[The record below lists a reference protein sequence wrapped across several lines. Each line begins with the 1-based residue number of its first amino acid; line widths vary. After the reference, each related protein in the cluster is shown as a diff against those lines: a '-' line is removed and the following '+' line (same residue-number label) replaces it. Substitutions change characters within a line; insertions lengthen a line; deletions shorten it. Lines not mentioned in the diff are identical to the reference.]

1 MSWSRASARRSC
13 TPPRAATAWSRCMT
27 DSSGEATTPLP
38 SKSVL
43 DEVIEQ
49 RRYFHR
55 YPEVSFSEKE
65 TSSYL
70 INRLHEMGLDIK
82 PCPTETGAVAVLE
95 TGRPG
100 KTVMLRADIDA
111 LPIQE
116 ESGVDFP
123 SRIGGRMH
131 ACGHD
136 AHMAIMIGV
145 ARTLIDRIW
154 DVGGRYLFVFQPA
167 EEIVEGAKAMIARGL
182 LEDHRPDSV
191 IGLHIASFIESGTV
205 ITKPGLLW
213 AGSDAF
219 DVKFAGP
226 GGHGGMMGRRGNVL
240 AAQAFFVE
248 RLHMV
253 VEGLEQEGVQC
264 HTTVGN
270 ISSDGAWNIVPRGV
284 LVQGSLRTFNAELR
298 EQALDRLRDLLR
310 EAQSEFE
317 VQSNLELVHGT
328 VPLMNAPNVT
338 RTVMEVGQELIGDR
352 ASVLGRPLTVSDDF
366 AEFLTRIPG
375 CYFML
380 GARPEGDTPP
390 AHHSP
395 GFRIDEAA
403 LPVGVK
409 VLAGAA
415 SRLAAE

>member
-1 MSWSRASARRSC
+1 
-13 TPPRAATAWSRCMT
+13 MT
-27 DSSGEATTPLP
+27 DDSATTPLP

-43 DEVIEQ
+43 DEVIDQ
-49 RRYFHR
+49 RRYFHKH
-55 YPEVSFSEKE
+55 PEVSFSEHE
-65 TSSYL
+65 TSKYL
-70 INRLHEMGLDIK
+70 KDRLRELGLDLES
-82 PCPTETGAVAVLE
+82 CPTETGAVALLD

-111 LPIQE
+111 LPIHE
-116 ESGVDFP
+116 ESGVDFA
-123 SRIGGRMH
+123 SRIDGRMH

-154 DVGGRYLFVFQPA
+154 DVGGKYLFVFQPA

-182 LEDHRPDSV
+182 LDDHQPNAV
-191 IGLHIASFIESGTV
+191 IGLHIVSFMESGTV
-205 ITKPGLLW
+205 ISRPGLLW

-248 RLHMV
+248 RLHTV
-253 VEGLEQEGVQC
+253 VEGLELEGVQC

-284 LVQGSLRTFNAELR
+284 LVQGSLRTFNSDLR
-298 EQALDRLRDLLR
+298 EHALGRLHDLLR
-310 EAQSEFE
+310 ETQSEFE
-317 VQSNLELVHGT
+317 VSSSLDLVHGT
-328 VPLMNAPNVT
+328 VPLMNEPNVT
-338 RTVMEVGQELIGDR
+338 RTVLEVGQELIGDR
-352 ASVLGRPLTVSDDF
+352 ASLLGRPLTVSDDF

-380 GARPEGDTPP
+380 GARPDGEHPP

-415 SRLAAE
+415 ARLAAG

>member
-1 MSWSRASARRSC
+1 MTEEEAR
-13 TPPRAATAWSRCMT
+13 TPQ
-27 DSSGEATTPLP
+27 P

-43 DEVIEQ
+43 DDVVDL
-49 RRYFHR
+49 RRYFHKH
-55 YPEVSFSEKE
+55 PEVSFSEHE
-65 TSSYL
+65 TSRYL
-70 INRLHEMGLDIK
+70 KERLREMGLDLES
-82 PCPTETGAVAVLE
+82 CPTETGAVALLD

-123 SRIGGRMH
+123 SRIDGRMH

-191 IGLHIASFIESGTV
+191 IGLHIASFIESGAV

-253 VEGLEQEGVQC
+253 GEGLEQEGVQC
-264 HTTVGN
+264 YTTVGN

-298 EQALDRLRDLLR
+298 EQALDRLHDLLR
-310 EAQSEFE
+310 ETQSEFE
-317 VQSNLELVHGT
+317 VTSSLDLVHGT
-328 VPLMNAPNVT
+328 VPLMNEPNVT
-338 RTVMEVGQELIGDR
+338 RTVLDVGHELIGDR
-352 ASVLGRPLTVSDDF
+352 ASLLGRPLTVSDDF

-380 GARPEGDTPP
+380 GARPEGDHPP

-403 LPVGVK
+403 LPIGVK

-415 SRLAAE
+415 ARLAAP

>member
-1 MSWSRASARRSC
+1 
-13 TPPRAATAWSRCMT
+13 MT

-49 RRYFHR
+49 RRYFHK

-70 INRLHEMGLDIK
+70 IDRLHEMGLDIK

-116 ESGVDFP
+116 QSGVDFH
-123 SRIGGRMH
+123 SSIDGRMH

-145 ARTLIDRIW
+145 ARTLIDRVA
-154 DVGGRYLFVFQPA
+154 DLSGRYVFVFQPA
-167 EEIVEGAKAMIARGL
+167 EEIVEGAKAMIAKGL
-182 LEDHRPDSV
+182 LDKHHPDAV
-191 IGLHIASFIESGTV
+191 IGLHIVSFLQSGTV
-205 ITKPGLLW
+205 ISKPGLMW
-213 AGSDAF
+213 SGSDAF
-219 DVKFAGP
+219 DVSFSGP

-240 AAQAFFVE
+240 AAQAFFIE
-248 RLHMV
+248 RLHTV
-253 VEGLEQEGVQC
+253 VEGLEHDGVQC

-284 LVQGSLRTFNAELR
+284 LVQGSVRTFNDSLR

-310 EAQSEFE
+310 ETQSEFE
-317 VQSNLELVHGT
+317 VSSNLDLVHGT
-328 VPLMNAPNVT
+328 VPLMNEPNVT
-338 RTVMEVGQELIGDR
+338 RTVLEVGHELIGDR
-352 ASVLGRPLTVSDDF
+352 ASLLGRPLTVSDDF

-380 GARPEGDTPP
+380 GAKPEGEAPA
-390 AHHSP
+390 AHHSS

-415 SRLAAE
+415 SRLASQQ

>member
-1 MSWSRASARRSC
+1 MSEER
-13 TPPRAATAWSRCMT
+13 P
-27 DSSGEATTPLP
+27 TPLP
-38 SKSVL
+38 SKSIL
-43 DEVIEQ
+43 DDVVDL
-49 RRYFHR
+49 RRYFHKH
-55 YPEVSFSEKE
+55 PEVSFSEHE
-65 TSSYL
+65 TTRYL
-70 INRLHEMGLDIK
+70 TDRLRELGLDIA
-82 PCPTETGAVAVLE
+82 PSATETGVVAKLD

-116 ESGVDFP
+116 ESGVDFD
-123 SRIGGRMH
+123 SRIEGRMH

-145 ARTLIDRIW
+145 ARTLIERIW
-154 DVGGRYLFVFQPA
+154 DVNGKYVFVFQPA
-167 EEIVEGAKAMIARGL
+167 EEIVEGAKAMIGRGL
-182 LEDHRPDSV
+182 LDDHRPDSV
-191 IGLHIASFIESGTV
+191 IGLHIVSFHEVGTV
-205 ITKPGLLW
+205 ISRPGLLW

-219 DVKFAGP
+219 DVSFSGP

-248 RLHMV
+248 RLHTV
-253 VEGLEQEGVQC
+253 VEGLVHEGVQC
-264 HTTVGN
+264 HTTIGN

-284 LVQGSLRTFNAELR
+284 VVQGSLRTFSDTLR
-298 EQALDRLRDLLR
+298 EQALDRLNDLLR
-310 EAQSEFE
+310 ETQSEFE
-317 VQSNLELVHGT
+317 VTSKLDLVHRT
-328 VPLMNAPNVT
+328 VPLMNEPNVT
-338 RTVMEVGQELIGDR
+338 RTVLDIGHELIGDK
-352 ASVLGRPLTVSDDF
+352 ASVLGRPLTISDDF

-380 GARPEGDTPP
+380 GARPEGEHPP

-403 LPVGVK
+403 LPVGVR

-415 SRLAAE
+415 SRLAEP

>member
-1 MSWSRASARRSC
+1 MSE
-13 TPPRAATAWSRCMT
+13 
-27 DSSGEATTPLP
+27 GESKTPLP

-43 DEVIEQ
+43 DDVVDL
-49 RRYFHR
+49 RRYFHKH
-55 YPEVSFSEKE
+55 PEVSFSEHE
-65 TSSYL
+65 TTRYL
-70 INRLHEMGLDIK
+70 SERLREMGLDLA
-82 PCPTETGAVAVLE
+82 PSPTETGVVALLD

-111 LPIQE
+111 LPILE
-116 ESGVDFP
+116 ESGVEFH
-123 SRIGGRMH
+123 SRIDGRMH

-154 DVGGRYLFVFQPA
+154 EVGGKYLFVFQPA

-182 LEDHRPDSV
+182 LDDHRPDSV
-191 IGLHIASFIESGTV
+191 IGLHIVSFMESGTV
-205 ITKPGLLW
+205 TTRPGLLW

-219 DVKFAGP
+219 DIAFSGP

-248 RLHMV
+248 RLHTV
-253 VEGLEQEGVQC
+253 VEGLEHEGVQC

-284 LVQGSLRTFNAELR
+284 LVQGSVRTFTDDLR

-310 EAQSEFE
+310 ETESTFE
-317 VQSNLELVHGT
+317 VRSKVDLVHGT
-328 VPLMNAPNVT
+328 VPLMNEPNVT
-338 RTVMEVGQELIGDR
+338 QTVLDVGNELIGDR
-352 ASVLGRPLTVSDDF
+352 ASRLGRPLTVSDDF

-380 GARPEGDTPP
+380 GARPEGDVPP

-415 SRLAAE
+415 ARLAAE

>member
-1 MSWSRASARRSC
+1 
-13 TPPRAATAWSRCMT
+13 MT
-27 DSSGEATTPLP
+27 EDEAPLPQP
-38 SKSVL
+38 SKSVIDDVVDL
-43 DEVIEQ
+43 
-49 RRYFHR
+49 RRHFHQH
-55 YPEVSFSEKE
+55 PEVSFGEYE
-65 TSSYL
+65 TSGYL
-70 INRLHEMGLDIK
+70 QERLRELGLDLK
-82 PCPTETGAVAVLE
+82 TCPTDTGAVALLD

-111 LPIQE
+111 LPILE
-116 ESGVDFP
+116 ESGVDFH
-123 SRIGGRMH
+123 SHVDGRMH

-145 ARTLIDRIW
+145 ARTLIDSVLEI
-154 DVGGRYLFVFQPA
+154 GGKYLFVFQPA
-167 EEIVEGAKAMIARGL
+167 EEIVEGAKAMISRGL
-182 LEDHRPDSV
+182 LEDHRPDVV
-191 IGLHIASFIESGTV
+191 IGLHVVSFMQSGTV
-205 ITKPGLLW
+205 ISRPGLLW

-219 DVKFAGP
+219 DVRFAGP

-248 RLHMV
+248 RLHTV
-253 VEGLEQEGVQC
+253 VEGLEHEGVQC

-270 ISSDGAWNIVPRGV
+270 IASDGAWNIVPRGV
-284 LVQGSLRTFNAELR
+284 LVQGSVRTFNDALR
-298 EQALDRLRDLLR
+298 TQALERMHDLLR
-310 EAQSEFE
+310 ETESTFE
-317 VQSNLELVHGT
+317 VKSQIDLVHGT
-328 VPLMNAPNVT
+328 VPLMNEPNVT
-338 RTVMEVGQELIGDR
+338 RTVMEVGQQLIGEH
-352 ASVLGRPLTVSDDF
+352 ASLLGRPLTVSDDF

-395 GFRIDEAA
+395 TFRIDEAA
-403 LPVGVK
+403 LPIGVK

>member
-1 MSWSRASARRSC
+1 MS
-13 TPPRAATAWSRCMT
+13 
-27 DSSGEATTPLP
+27 DDHATTPLP

-43 DEVIEQ
+43 ADVVDLRRHFHQ
-49 RRYFHR
+49 R
-55 YPEVSFSEKE
+55 PEVSFSEQE
-65 TSSYL
+65 TSRYL
-70 INRLHEMGLDIK
+70 KDRLRELGLDLA
-82 PCPTETGAVAVLE
+82 PSPTETGVVALLD
-95 TGRPG
+95 TRRPG

-111 LPIQE
+111 LPILE
-116 ESGVDFP
+116 ESGVEFHSSID
-123 SRIGGRMH
+123 GRMH

-154 DVGGRYLFVFQPA
+154 DVGGKYLFVFQPA

-182 LEDHRPDSV
+182 LDDHRPDSV
-191 IGLHIASFIESGTV
+191 IGLHIVSFMESGTV
-205 ITKPGLLW
+205 TTRPGLLW

-219 DVKFAGP
+219 DIAFSGP

-248 RLHMV
+248 RLHTV
-253 VEGLEQEGVQC
+253 VEGLEHDGVQC

-270 ISSDGAWNIVPRGV
+270 ISSYGAWNIVPRGV
-284 LVQGSLRTFNAELR
+284 LVQGSVRTFNDSLR

-310 EAQSEFE
+310 ETQSEFE
-317 VQSNLELVHGT
+317 VSSNLDLVHGT
-328 VPLMNAPNVT
+328 VPLMNEPNVT
-338 RTVMEVGQELIGDR
+338 RTVLEVGHELIGDR
-352 ASVLGRPLTVSDDF
+352 ASLLGRPLTVSDDF

-380 GARPEGDTPP
+380 GAKPEGEAPA

-415 SRLAAE
+415 SRLASQQ

>member
-1 MSWSRASARRSC
+1 MS
-13 TPPRAATAWSRCMT
+13 
-27 DSSGEATTPLP
+27 DDHATTPLP

-43 DEVIEQ
+43 DDVVDL
-49 RRYFHR
+49 RRHFHKH
-55 YPEVSFSEKE
+55 PEVSFSEQE
-65 TSSYL
+65 TSRYL
-70 INRLHEMGLDIK
+70 KDRLRELGLDLLQ
-82 PCPTETGAVAVLE
+82 CPTETGAVALLD

-111 LPIQE
+111 LPIHE
-116 ESGVDFP
+116 ESGVDFH
-123 SRIGGRMH
+123 SRIDGRMH

-154 DVGGRYLFVFQPA
+154 DVNGKYLFVFQPA

-182 LEDHRPDSV
+182 LDDHRPDSV
-191 IGLHIASFIESGTV
+191 IGLHIASFMPSGTV
-205 ITKPGLLW
+205 ITRPGLLW

-219 DVKFAGP
+219 DVKFSGP

-248 RLHMV
+248 RLHTV
-253 VEGLEQEGVQC
+253 VEGLEHEGVQC

-270 ISSDGAWNIVPRGV
+270 IASDGAWNIVPRGV
-284 LVQGSLRTFNAELR
+284 LVQGSLRTFNDTLR
-298 EQALDRLRDLLR
+298 DQALDRLHDLLR
-310 EAQSEFE
+310 ETESEFE
-317 VQSNLELVHGT
+317 VKSNVDLVHGT
-328 VPLMNAPNVT
+328 VPLMNEPNVT
-338 RTVMEVGQELIGDR
+338 RKVLEVGEELIGER

-395 GFRIDEAA
+395 GFRIDEGA

>member
-1 MSWSRASARRSC
+1 MTEEEAR
-13 TPPRAATAWSRCMT
+13 TPQ
-27 DSSGEATTPLP
+27 P

-43 DEVIEQ
+43 DDVVDL
-49 RRYFHR
+49 RRYFHKH
-55 YPEVSFSEKE
+55 PEISFSEHE
-65 TSSYL
+65 TSRYL
-70 INRLHEMGLDIK
+70 KERLREMGLDLES
-82 PCPTETGAVAVLE
+82 CPTETGAVALLD

-123 SRIGGRMH
+123 SRIDGRMH

-167 EEIVEGAKAMIARGL
+167 EEIVEGAKAMIALGL

-298 EQALDRLRDLLR
+298 EQALDRLHDLLR
-310 EAQSEFE
+310 ETQSEFE
-317 VQSNLELVHGT
+317 VTSSLDLVHGT
-328 VPLMNAPNVT
+328 VPLMNEPNVT
-338 RTVMEVGQELIGDR
+338 RTVLDVGHELIGDQ
-352 ASVLGRPLTVSDDF
+352 ASLLGRPLTVSDDF

-380 GARPEGDTPP
+380 GARPEGDHPP

-403 LPVGVK
+403 LPIGVK

-415 SRLAAE
+415 ARLAAP

>member
-1 MSWSRASARRSC
+1 
-13 TPPRAATAWSRCMT
+13 MT
-27 DSSGEATTPLP
+27 DEPPKIPQP
-38 SKSVL
+38 SQSVL
-43 DEVIEQ
+43 DDVLDL
-49 RRYFHR
+49 RRYFHKH
-55 YPEVSFSEKE
+55 PEVSFSEYE
-65 TSSYL
+65 TSLYL
-70 INRLHEMGLDIK
+70 KERLRELGLDLEA
-82 PCPTETGAVAVLE
+82 CPTETGAVALLD

-116 ESGVDFP
+116 ESGVDFI
-123 SRIGGRMH
+123 SRIDGRMH

-145 ARTLIDRIW
+145 ARTLIDS
-154 DVGGRYLFVFQPA
+154 VLEVSGKYLFVFQPA

-182 LEDHRPDSV
+182 LDEHRPDAV
-191 IGLHIASFIESGTV
+191 IGLHIASFMESGTV
-205 ITKPGLLW
+205 VSRPGLLW

-219 DVKFAGP
+219 DVRFSGP

-248 RLHMV
+248 RLHTI
-253 VEGLEQEGVQC
+253 VEGLEHEGVQC

-284 LVQGSLRTFNAELR
+284 LVQGSVRTFNDSLR
-298 EQALDRLRDLLR
+298 EQALERMHDLLR
-310 EAQSEFE
+310 ETQSEFE
-317 VQSNLELVHGT
+317 VKSSIDLVHGT
-328 VPLMNAPNVT
+328 VPLMNEPNVT
-338 RTVMEVGQELIGDR
+338 RTVLDVGHEVIGDH
-352 ASVLGRPLTVSDDF
+352 ASLLGRPLTVSDDF

-380 GARPEGDTPP
+380 GARPEGDVMP

-395 GFRIDEAA
+395 TFRINEAA

-415 SRLAAE
+415 SRLAAG

>member
-1 MSWSRASARRSC
+1 
-13 TPPRAATAWSRCMT
+13 MT
-27 DSSGEATTPLP
+27 DDNATTPLP

-43 DEVIEQ
+43 DDVIDL
-49 RRYFHR
+49 RRYFHKN
-55 YPEVSFSEKE
+55 PEVSFSEHETTRYLKE
-65 TSSYL
+65 
-70 INRLHEMGLDIK
+70 RLREMGLDLER
-82 PCPTETGAVAVLE
+82 CPTDTGVVALLD

-100 KTVMLRADIDA
+100 RTVMLRADIDA

-116 ESGVDFP
+116 ESGVDFQ
-123 SRIGGRMH
+123 SRIEGRMH

-154 DVGGRYLFVFQPA
+154 DVGGKYLFVFQPA

-182 LEDHRPDSV
+182 LDDHRPDSV
-191 IGLHIASFIESGTV
+191 IGLHVVSFMPSGTV
-205 ITKPGLLW
+205 ISRPGLLW

-219 DVKFAGP
+219 DINFSGP

-248 RLHMV
+248 RLHTI
-253 VEGLEQEGVQC
+253 VEGLEHEGVQC
-264 HTTVGN
+264 HTTIGN

-284 LVQGSLRTFNAELR
+284 LVQGSLRTFNDALR
-298 EQALDRLRDLLR
+298 EQALDRLHDLLR
-310 EAQSEFE
+310 ETQSEFE
-317 VQSNLELVHGT
+317 VKANLDLVHGT
-328 VPLMNAPNVT
+328 VPLMNEPNVT
-338 RTVMEVGQELIGDR
+338 RTVLDVGHELIGDK

-390 AHHSP
+390 SHHSP
-395 GFRIDEAA
+395 GFRIDESA

-415 SRLAAE
+415 SRLAAQ

>member
-1 MSWSRASARRSC
+1 MSDDQ
-13 TPPRAATAWSRCMT
+13 ATS
-27 DSSGEATTPLP
+27 PLP
-38 SKSVL
+38 SRSVI
-43 DEVIEQ
+43 DEVIEL
-49 RRYFHR
+49 RRDFHR
-55 YPEVSFSEKE
+55 HPEVSFSEHE
-65 TSSYL
+65 TTRQL
-70 INRLHEMGLDIK
+70 TERLKQLGLELK
-82 PCPTETGAVAVLE
+82 TCPTETGVVALLD

-100 KTVMLRADIDA
+100 KTVMLRADIDG
-111 LPIQE
+111 LPINE
-116 ESGVDFP
+116 ESGVDFA
-123 SRIGGRMH
+123 SRVDGRMH

-136 AHMAIMIGV
+136 AHMAIMVGV
-145 ARTLIDRIW
+145 ARTLVDRIW
-154 DVGGRYLFVFQPA
+154 DVKGKYLFVFQPA
-167 EEIVEGAKAMIARGL
+167 EEIVAGAKEMIARGL
-182 LEDHRPDSV
+182 LDDHHPDSV
-191 IGLHIASFIESGTV
+191 IGLHVVSFLESGTV
-205 ITKPGLLW
+205 ISRPGLMW

-219 DVKFAGP
+219 DIRFSGP

-248 RLHMV
+248 RLHTV
-253 VEGLEQEGVQC
+253 VEGLEHDGVQC

-284 LVQGSLRTFNAELR
+284 LVQGSLRTFNDSLR
-298 EQALDRLRDLLR
+298 EQALGRLHDLLR
-310 EAQSEFE
+310 EAESEFE
-317 VQSNLELVHGT
+317 VRADVDLVHGT
-328 VPLMNAPNVT
+328 VPLMNEPNVT
-338 RTVMEVGQELIGDR
+338 RTVLDVGRELIGDK
-352 ASVLGRPLTVSDDF
+352 ASVLGRPLTVSDDV

-380 GARPEGDTPP
+380 GAMPPGDAPA